1 MVKQKIT
8 DRNQTRACG
17 IHNDSNYTAVDGGA
31 VWQLLV
37 QMWLRLLV
45 RRQQLLG
52 RLLYWHDLLWV
63 CQWFHVQLLRVP
75 SRIEFC

>member
-1 MVKQKIT
+1 MVKQKNT
-8 DRNQTRACG
+8 DRNQTRAYG
-17 IHNDSNYTAVDGGA
+17 IHNASNYTAVDGGA

-63 CQWFHVQLLRVP
+63 CQWFHVPLLGVR
-75 SRIEFC
+75 SRIQFC